1 MEKLTDGTRV
11 AQTDAA
17 LLHIVISFF
26 IQQKSF
32 ELCCALIG
40 WFGLGFDWNI
50 PFNVIQ
56 RYLSSIHFDHKL

>member
-17 LLHIVISFF
+17 LLHILISFF
-26 IQQKSF
+26 IRQKFF